1 MHSRSN
7 MKNRAKCKLCSSI
20 IESFHA
26 TDWVTCK
33 CGEIHVD
40 GGDAMKCAAKNWSN
54 FLRVD
59 DNGNEIIV
67 KVNSTSNPQNSSP
80 SNSTECDSNNGDQY
94 SHKKPSKAELIDML
108 KEMIKN
114 IENLPEYGMSAPITH
129 YDFSSLLILLL
140 ALFSDDCNSDS

>member
-59 DNGNEIIV
+59 DSGNEIIV
-67 KVNSTSNPQNSSP
+67 KVESP
-80 SNSTECDSNNGDQY
+80 SDPEHASTGDGENGD
-94 SHKKPSKAELIDML
+94 SGDHNKHKKPSKLELIEML
-108 KEMIKN
+108 KEMIN
-114 IENLPEYGMSAPITH
+114 SIERLPDYAMSTPITH

-140 ALFSDDCNSDS
+140 ALLSDDCISDS